1 MDTLRT
7 QDTDTEGLAGSF
19 IPVVAYDTNKGEW
32 HFAAAHYHEID
43 SEPLEETEQIE
54 GYEAIGNHVR
64 ELLEKY
70 AEQGN
75 LIALIDAVAII
86 ETYWEYFEVPS
97 VEQINSIVAEICSVT
112 DREHLLDLMDESK
125 NAERL
130 YQGVLAEV
138 KDRLAKSKHLS
149 DITKDPLLDAYVQS
163 HVAEHGVSELE
174 AVSTLLEAL
183 QKTPE

>member
-1 MDTLRT
+1 MDILRT
-7 QDTDTEGLAGSF
+7 QGTDTDGLARSF
-19 IPVVAYDTNKGEW
+19 IPVVAYDINKGER
-32 HFAAAHYHEID
+32 HFAGAHYHEID
-43 SEPLEETEQIE
+43 SAPLEETEQIE

-64 ELLEKY
+64 GLLEEY
-70 AEQGN
+70 AEQGS
-75 LIALIDAVAII
+75 LIALIDALAIM

-97 VEQINSIVAEICSVT
+97 VEQINSVVAEICDAT
-112 DREHLLDLMDESK
+112 DREHLFDLVNESK

-149 DITKDPLLDAYVQS
+149 DITNDPLLDVYIQS

-183 QKTPE
+183 QKNPE